1 MLKSV
6 KAEFDGFDSAESASR
21 KIRKNINGIRK
32 IKITSHGRNSG
43 NDYYFRLIPTAV
55 VTQNYITDTVISP
68 ADTSNESK
76 IMQTAFLTVICTEEA
91 ALSVH
96 NILVSSGGMSV
107 SSETFIP

>member
-32 IKITSHGRNSG
+32 IKITSHCRNSG

-68 ADTSNESK
+68 ADTSDEAK
-76 IMQTAFLTVICTEEA
+76 TMQKTFLTVICTEEA
-91 ALSVH
+91 ALPVH

>member
-6 KAEFDGFDSAESASR
+6 KAEFDGFDSAEYASR

-32 IKITSHGRNSG
+32 IKITSHCKNSG

-55 VTQNYITDTVISP
+55 VTRNYMTDTVIYP
-68 ADTSNESK
+68 ADTSYEAKNIQK
-76 IMQTAFLTVICTEEA
+76 TYLTVICTEETA
-91 ALSVH
+91 VPVH

>member
-32 IKITSHGRNSG
+32 IKITSHCRNSG

-55 VTQNYITDTVISP
+55 VTQNYIADTVISP
-68 ADTSNESK
+68 ADTSDEAK
-76 IMQTAFLTVICTEEA
+76 TMQKTFLTVICTEEA
-91 ALSVH
+91 ALPVH